1 MDDDNAETMPA
12 AWAGG
17 GAACWPP
24 TDDVDVGTTAA
35 ARVRG
40 GMVRHRAATHV
51 GGGAALQHS
60 ARMLARV
67 GGGAARRLQHDGDA
81 AWRSGLPRTTA
92 ARCSGGKDDGG
103 GTAAL

>member
-1 MDDDNAETMPA
+1 VLASHGRCRHGDDS
-12 AWAGG
+12 GG
-17 GAACWPP
+17 PGKRWHGAA
-24 TDDVDVGTTAA
+24 T
-35 ARVRG
+35 R
-40 GMVRHRAATHV
+40 V

-103 GTAAL
+103 GTTTL